1 MNKISLLILT
11 CISALVLGL
20 TIPET
25 LPDPVRGPVPAE
37 QKVAHSSH
45 CSGCHGVDETGLALV
60 DKAGQ
65 DVSIF
70 DDWQISM
77 MGLSSRDP
85 FWRAT
90 MAHETDLY
98 PTAKQAIENTCLK
111 CHAPLGSS
119 EARRTGQPYSYSLML
134 GDSLGLD
141 GVSCSSCHQQPA
153 KDLGK
158 NFSGNYTLDTNRVMF
173 GHYPNPFKGPM
184 QIYVGF
190 EPEFSDHIYSSGVC
204 AGCHTLITETLQ
216 PDGTPSGEFFVEQAT
231 YHEWLN
237 SIYSAQGKECQTCH
251 MPFIADGV
259 VIATDFAA
267 LEERAPFGLHQF
279 FGANTAM
286 LDLMRANR
294 DTLNLPTGE
303 SSHAWEESITNNRK
317 SLSNAAEL
325 SVPSL
330 YIAGD
335 TMYVSVTIKNKAGHK
350 LPSGYPSRLAW
361 LQVTLKDRVSNETIY
376 INGALDQDGQ
386 IAGRDF
392 PFEPHHQVSRSE
404 DDVQIYEMV
413 MSDLEGHLTT
423 RLNAAFQPL
432 KDNRLL
438 STGFKLEHTA
448 YDTVAIWGNANLDP
462 DYSDE
467 SNKGLDR
474 IEYRIPLEGRE
485 GLADL
490 SIALHYQTLPARWM
504 SDLFTND
511 DVEQVAQFK
520 SMYQGYQQHH
530 EVINQVDID
539 SIDLST
545 TAVAPILSLSSF
557 SISPNPL
564 SGRVLQIQLSDQF
577 AFRSDLQYQVI
588 DINGTRIQNGVFKEQ
603 ILLNEEISQGVYYLA
618 LFENGRL
625 ISIKPFFAL

>member
-1 MNKISLLILT
+1 MNKFSLLIIICT
-11 CISALVLGL
+11 SVVLVGL
-20 TIPET
+20 TMPDS
-25 LPDPVRGPVPAE
+25 LFDPVRGPVPGT

-45 CSGCHGVDETGLALV
+45 CSGCHGVDETGQALV
-60 DKAGQ
+60 DKAGN

-77 MGLSSRDP
+77 MGLASRDP

-90 MAHETDLY
+90 LAHEVDLY
-98 PTAKQAIENTCLK
+98 PSAQAAIEGTCLK

-119 EARRTGQPYSYSLML
+119 EARRNGQPYSYAAML

-216 PDGTPSGEFFVEQAT
+216 PDGTPSGNYFVEQAT

-237 SIYSAQGKECQTCH
+237 SVYSAQGKECQTCH
-251 MPFIADGV
+251 MPFIQDGV

-267 LEERAPFGLHQF
+267 LEERTPFGLHQF

-286 LDLMRANR
+286 LDLMRENKEA
-294 DTLNLPTGE
+294 LGLPTGE
-303 SSHAWEESITNNRK
+303 SSHAWDESIANNRK

-325 SVPSL
+325 SVPSV

-335 TMYVSVTIKNKAGHK
+335 TLYVSVIVKNKAGHK

-361 LQVTLKDRVSNETIY
+361 LQVTLKDGMTQEALYS
-376 INGALDQDGQ
+376 NGAVDEAGH
-386 IAGRDF
+386 IAGRDY

-404 DDVQIYEMV
+404 EDVQIYEMV

-438 STGFKLEHTA
+438 PAGFKTDHTA
-448 YDTVAIWGNANLDP
+448 YDTVAIWGNALQDS
-462 DYSDE
+462 DYAIE

-474 IEYRIPLEGRE
+474 IEYRIPLDSHE

-504 SDLFTND
+504 ADLFSND

-520 SMYQGYQQHH
+520 SMYEGYEQHN
-530 EVINQVDID
+530 EVINEVIID

-545 TAVAPILSLSSF
+545 TALEPILSLTAF
-557 SISPNPL
+557 TISPNP
-564 SGRVLQIQLSDQF
+564 VLEKRLQVHLSDQY
-577 AFRSDLQYQVI
+577 DGKPGLHYQI
-588 DINGTRIQNGVFKEQ
+588 MDINGRRLQAGPIKEF
-603 ILLNEEISQGVYYLA
+603 IDLNPQLRQGVYYFA
-618 LFENGRL
+618 LFDNDRL
-625 ISIKPFFAL
+625 LDIKPFVAL